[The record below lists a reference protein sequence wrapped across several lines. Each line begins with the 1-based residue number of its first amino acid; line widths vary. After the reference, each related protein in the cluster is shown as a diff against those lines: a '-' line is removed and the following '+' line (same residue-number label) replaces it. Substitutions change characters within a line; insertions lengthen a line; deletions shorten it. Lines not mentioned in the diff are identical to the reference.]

1 MFLGWP
7 NSWSCRELLRTLLPR
22 AEARFNPIATEI
34 IIRKEI
40 EGPPP
45 SSWFF
50 SSTLWRR
57 GDEIELQ
64 RSRVWTERVA
74 PFRRKL

>member
-34 IIRKEI
+34 IISKEI

-45 SSWFF
+45 LVLVLFVHPLAPRLFQWNYSEVEYGQ
-50 SSTLWRR
+50 R
-57 GDEIELQ
+57 G
-64 RSRVWTERVA
+64 
-74 PFRRKL
+74 